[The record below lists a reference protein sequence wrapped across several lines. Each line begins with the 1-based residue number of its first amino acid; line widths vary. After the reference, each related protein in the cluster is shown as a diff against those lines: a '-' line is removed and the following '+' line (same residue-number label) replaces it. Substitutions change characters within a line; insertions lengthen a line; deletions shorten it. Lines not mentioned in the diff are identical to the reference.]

1 MIAFLLKSR
10 GERAPFRA
18 ARVVFPLGGGE
29 IIEGTGG
36 MFEKGNGR
44 GKGRRPFGEGPGEE
58 NEYEREEGEYLR
70 VVA

>member
-1 MIAFLLKSR
+1 M
-10 GERAPFRA
+10 
-18 ARVVFPLGGGE
+18 FPLGGGE